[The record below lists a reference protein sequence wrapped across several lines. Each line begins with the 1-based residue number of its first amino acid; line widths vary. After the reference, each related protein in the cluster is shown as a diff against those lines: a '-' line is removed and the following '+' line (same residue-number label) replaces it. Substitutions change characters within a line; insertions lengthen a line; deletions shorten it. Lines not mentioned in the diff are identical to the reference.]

1 MKRIL
6 LIAILIIS
14 FFIQACAIVNG
25 PATGHWE
32 VGTYRTSPVVI
43 GPGGYVKNYQ
53 LGEEKSAFIGQEII
67 WVKPYSKTV
76 LTALALDNATIT
88 TRYNGRNYVLTLK
101 KDEEKILHET
111 INFGDKYY
119 LLGFKDFHLLISADG
134 SVYKKSLYSSQFKSV
149 YTPGKGVA
157 IEPQNF
163 KLLLKDKFSDPLLS
177 YQLIYAGINDVSINT
192 TYREYTGDNLARP
205 AFFQSITYNAGAKQI
220 RFREFLIQIHDV
232 TNEKI
237 TYTILEDGLR

>member
-6 LIAILIIS
+6 LIAILTIS
-14 FFIQACAIVNG
+14 VFIQACAT
-25 PATGHWE
+25 ATGHWE
-32 VGTYRTSPVVI
+32 VGSYRTSSVV

-53 LGEEKSAFIGQEII
+53 LGVEKSAFIGQEII
-67 WVKPYSKTV
+67 WVKKYGETV
-76 LTALALDNATIT
+76 LSALALETAIIT
-88 TRYNGRNYVLTLK
+88 TRYNGRDYELKLK
-101 KDEEKILHET
+101 KDEEKTLLET

-119 LLGFKDFHLLISADG
+119 LLGFKDFHLLISEDG
-134 SVYKKSLYSSQFKSV
+134 GVYKKSLYSSQFKSM
-149 YTPGKGVA
+149 YTPNKGVS

-163 KLLLKDKFSDPLLS
+163 KLLLKYKYSVPLLS
-177 YQLIYAGINDVSINT
+177 YQLIYTGINDVSINT
-192 TYREYTGDNLARP
+192 TYREYTGDDLARP

-220 RFREFLIQIHDV
+220 RFRDFLVQIHDV